1 MYLLAQVK
9 LKRYTTKKEQAL
21 RHRGLA
27 LTRCK
32 IGKCKYRTPM
42 KIEQAIYISK
52 ANLMFP
58 VCPRCHKAIE
68 REYTNYCSCC
78 GQKLL
83 WQDIDNIKITYK

>member
-1 MYLLAQVK
+1 MAQAK
-9 LKRYTTKKEQAL
+9 LKRCTTKKEQAL
-21 RHRGLA
+21 RYRGLA
-27 LTRCK
+27 LTRSK
-32 IGKCKYRTPM
+32 RKKCKYRMPM

-58 VCPRCHKAIE
+58 VCPRCHKAID
-68 REYTNYCSCC
+68 REYTNYCSVC

>member
-1 MYLLAQVK
+1 MAQVK
-9 LKRYTTKKEQAL
+9 LKRHTTKKEQAL

-27 LTRCK
+27 LTHCK
-32 IGKCKYRTPM
+32 RRKCKYRTPM

-52 ANLMFP
+52 ANLMFS
-58 VCPRCHKAIE
+58 VCPRCHKAID
-68 REYTNYCSCC
+68 REYTKHCSGC

>member
-1 MYLLAQVK
+1 MAQVK
-9 LKRYTTKKEQAL
+9 LKRCTTKKEQAL

-52 ANLMFP
+52 ANLMFS

-68 REYTNYCSCC
+68 REYTNYCTSC

-83 WQDIDNIKITYK
+83 WQDIDDIKITYK